1 MREFNG
7 FLDDAKQMVPIP
19 AQFFQNLLTEIDD
32 LVEMRVTLFAL
43 GMIAK
48 SGDFGNSLL
57 MQDFTRG
64 QSSDGGAGQ
73 HSQEAQTGLLDGLE
87 LAVQRGSTVA
97 HRRGGYPQPADRTLS
112 EHSARPTGSPGTCK
126 CSESLPVS
134 AASVINTN
142 KEKPNLFALYEAN
155 LGPLTP
161 MIADTLREAEKVYP
175 PEWVEEAM
183 KIAVQNNIR
192 RWRYVEAILK
202 SWKEEG
208 RHGGD
213 QQNPKEDYR
222 RYVKGK
228 YGKFVKH

>member
-1 MREFNG
+1 MREFMG
-7 FLDDAKQMVPIP
+7 FLDDANQMVPMP
-19 AQFFQNLLTEIDD
+19 AQFFTELLTQIDD
-32 LVEMRVTLFAL
+32 LAEMRVTLFAL
-43 GMIAK
+43 GLIGK

-57 MQDFTRG
+57 MQDFTE
-64 QSSDGGAGQ
+64 DNHLMAGLGNNPE
-73 HSQEAQTGLLDGLE
+73 EAQTGLLDALE
-87 LAVQRGSTVA
+87 RAVQRGSILRIAGAETPSQQTYFFLNTP
-97 HRRGGYPQPADRTLS
+97 RGRLAAQALKRG
-112 EHSARPTGSPGTCK
+112 
-126 CSESLPVS
+126 ESLPAT
-134 AASVINTN
+134 AASVINTT

-213 QQNPKEDYR
+213 QQNLKEDYR

>member
-1 MREFNG
+1 MREFMG
-7 FLDDAKQMVPIP
+7 FLDDANQMVPMP
-19 AQFFQNLLTEIDD
+19 AQFFTELLTQIDD
-32 LVEMRVTLFAL
+32 LAEMRVTLFAL
-43 GMIAK
+43 GLIGK

-57 MQDFTRG
+57 MQDFTE
-64 QSSDGGAGQ
+64 DYHLMAGLGNNPE
-73 HSQEAQTGLLDGLE
+73 EAQTGLLDALE
-87 LAVQRGSTVA
+87 RAVQRGSILRIAGAETPSQQTYYFLNTP
-97 HRRGGYPQPADRTLS
+97 RGRLAAQALKRG
-112 EHSARPTGSPGTCK
+112 
-126 CSESLPVS
+126 ESLPAT
-134 AASVINTN
+134 AASVINTT